1 MKKILACIICL
12 TLAFGVTA
20 CGKASDKDSNGDTKI
35 ISDAKNKQENSK
47 SDTKKEVSKKEVN
60 KKEVAGDAG
69 KGKSSKSKSKT
80 NSNKS
85 KTNSNKIDV
94 DLNNL
99 NANVVYS
106 QVFLMMTEPDKFIGK
121 RIRMSGQFNVYAA
134 EEGNPSGVTEYYAI
148 IIADAQA
155 CCQQGIEF
163 VWPGHTYP
171 EGFPEVKS
179 NASVTG
185 IFEVYEE
192 NGKKYCRLVADTVE
206 PL

>member
-1 MKKILACIICL
+1 MKKILICIICL

-47 SDTKKEVSKKEVN
+47 SDTKKEVN
-60 KKEVAGDAG
+60 KKEVADNAG

-80 NSNKS
+80 KG
-85 KTNSNKIDV
+85 NKIDV

-134 EEGNPSGVTEYYAI
+134 QEGNPSGVTEYYAI

>member
-1 MKKILACIICL
+1 MKKILTCIICL

-47 SDTKKEVSKKEVN
+47 SNTKKEVS

-80 NSNKS
+80 NSNK
-85 KTNSNKIDV
+85 IDV

-99 NANVVYS
+99 NANVVYA
-106 QVFLMMTEPDKFIGK
+106 QVFQMMTEPDKFIGK

-134 EEGNPSGVTEYYAI
+134 QEGNPSGVTEYYAI

-171 EGFPEVKS
+171 DGFPEVKS

>member
-47 SDTKKEVSKKEVN
+47 SNTKKEVS

-69 KGKSSKSKSKT
+69 KGKSSKS
-80 NSNKS
+80 KS

-192 NGKKYCRLVADTVE
+192 NGKKYCRLVADSVE
-206 PL
+206 QL

>member
-47 SDTKKEVSKKEVN
+47 SDTKKEVSKKEV
-60 KKEVAGDAG
+60 AGDAG
-69 KGKSSKSKSKT
+69 KGKSSKSKSKA
-80 NSNKS
+80 S
-85 KTNSNKIDV
+85 SNKIDV

-99 NANVVYS
+99 NANVVYA
-106 QVFLMMTEPDKFIGK
+106 QVFQMMTEPDKFIGK

-134 EEGNPSGVTEYYAI
+134 QEGNPSGVTEYYAI

-171 EGFPEVKS
+171 DGFPEVKS

-192 NGKKYCRLVADTVE
+192 NGKKYCRLIADTVE

>member
-1 MKKILACIICL
+1 MKKILICIICL

-47 SDTKKEVSKKEVN
+47 SNTKKEVS

-69 KGKSSKSKSKT
+69 KGKSSKSKSKA
-80 NSNKS
+80 S
-85 KTNSNKIDV
+85 SNKIDV

-99 NANVVYS
+99 NANVVYA
-106 QVFLMMTEPDKFIGK
+106 QVFQMMTEPDKFIGK

-134 EEGNPSGVTEYYAI
+134 QEGNPSGVTEYYAI

-192 NGKKYCRLVADTVE
+192 NGKKYCRLIADTVE

>member
-47 SDTKKEVSKKEVN
+47 SDTKKEVN

-69 KGKSSKSKSKT
+69 KSKSSKSKSKT
-80 NSNKS
+80 KG
-85 KTNSNKIDV
+85 NKIDV

-106 QVFLMMTEPDKFIGK
+106 QVYLMMTEPDKFIGK

-134 EEGNPSGVTEYYAI
+134 QEGNPSGVTEYYAI

>member
-47 SDTKKEVSKKEVN
+47 SDIKKEVS

-69 KGKSSKSKSKT
+69 KGKSSKTKSKT

-134 EEGNPSGVTEYYAI
+134 QEGNPSGVTEYYAI

-192 NGKKYCRLVADTVE
+192 NGKKYCRLIADSVE
-206 PL
+206 QL

>member
-47 SDTKKEVSKKEVN
+47 SNTKKEVS

-80 NSNKS
+80 S
-85 KTNSNKIDV
+85 SNKIDI

-134 EEGNPSGVTEYYAI
+134 QEGNPSGVTEYYAI

-171 EGFPEVKS
+171 DGFPEVKS

-192 NGKKYCRLVADTVE
+192 NGKKYCRLIADTVE

>member
-47 SDTKKEVSKKEVN
+47 SNTKKEVS

-80 NSNKS
+80 KG
-85 KTNSNKIDV
+85 NKIDV

-134 EEGNPSGVTEYYAI
+134 EEGNPSGATEYYAI

-192 NGKKYCRLVADTVE
+192 NGKKYCRLIADTVE

>member
-20 CGKASDKDSNGDTKI
+20 CGKASDKDSSGDTKI

-47 SDTKKEVSKKEVN
+47 SDTKKEVN

-80 NSNKS
+80 KG
-85 KTNSNKIDV
+85 NKIDV

-192 NGKKYCRLVADTVE
+192 NGKKYCRLVADSVE
-206 PL
+206 QL

>member
-47 SDTKKEVSKKEVN
+47 SNTKKDVS

-80 NSNKS
+80 NSNK
-85 KTNSNKIDV
+85 IDV

-99 NANVVYS
+99 NANVVYA
-106 QVFLMMTEPDKFIGK
+106 QVFQMMTEPDKFIGK

-171 EGFPEVKS
+171 DGFPEVKS

-192 NGKKYCRLVADTVE
+192 NGKKYCRLIADTVE

>member
-20 CGKASDKDSNGDTKI
+20 CGKASDKDSSGDTKI

-47 SDTKKEVSKKEVN
+47 SNTKKDVS

-80 NSNKS
+80 NSNK
-85 KTNSNKIDV
+85 IDV

-99 NANVVYS
+99 NANVVYA
-106 QVFLMMTEPDKFIGK
+106 QVFQMMTEPDKFIGK

-134 EEGNPSGVTEYYAI
+134 QEGNPSGVTEYYAI

-192 NGKKYCRLVADTVE
+192 NGKKYCRLIADTVE

>member
-47 SDTKKEVSKKEVN
+47 SNTKKEVS

-80 NSNKS
+80 S
-85 KTNSNKIDV
+85 SNKIDV

-134 EEGNPSGVTEYYAI
+134 QEGNPSGVTEYYAI

-171 EGFPEVKS
+171 DGFPEVKS

-192 NGKKYCRLVADTVE
+192 NGKKYCRLIADTVE

>member
-47 SDTKKEVSKKEVN
+47 SNTKKDVS

-80 NSNKS
+80 S
-85 KTNSNKIDV
+85 SNKIDV

-134 EEGNPSGVTEYYAI
+134 QEGNPSGVTEYYAI

-192 NGKKYCRLVADTVE
+192 NGKKYCRLIADTVE

>member
-47 SDTKKEVSKKEVN
+47 SNTKKEVSKKEVN

-69 KGKSSKSKSKT
+69 KGKSSKTKSKT
-80 NSNKS
+80 KG
-85 KTNSNKIDV
+85 NKIDV
-94 DLNNL
+94 DLNKL

-134 EEGNPSGVTEYYAI
+134 QEGNPSGVTEYYAI

-171 EGFPEVKS
+171 DGFPEVKS

-192 NGKKYCRLVADTVE
+192 NGKKYCRLIADTVE

>member
-47 SDTKKEVSKKEVN
+47 SNTKKEVSKKEVSD
-60 KKEVAGDAG
+60 DAG
-69 KGKSSKSKSKT
+69 NGKSSKSKSKT
-80 NSNKS
+80 S
-85 KTNSNKIDV
+85 SNKIDI

-134 EEGNPSGVTEYYAI
+134 QEGNPSGVTEYYAI

-171 EGFPEVKS
+171 DGFPEVKS

>member
-47 SDTKKEVSKKEVN
+47 SNTKKEVSKKEVN

-80 NSNKS
+80 NG
-85 KTNSNKIDV
+85 NKIDV

-192 NGKKYCRLVADTVE
+192 NGKKYCRLIADTVE

>member
-47 SDTKKEVSKKEVN
+47 RNTKKEVSKKEVN

-80 NSNKS
+80 KG
-85 KTNSNKIDV
+85 NKIDV

-134 EEGNPSGVTEYYAI
+134 QEGNPSGVTEYYAI

-192 NGKKYCRLVADTVE
+192 NGKKYCRLVADSVE
-206 PL
+206 QL

>member
-60 KKEVAGDAG
+60 KKEVAGDAV

-80 NSNKS
+80 KG
-85 KTNSNKIDV
+85 NKIDV

-134 EEGNPSGVTEYYAI
+134 QEGNPSGVTEYYAI

-192 NGKKYCRLVADTVE
+192 NGKKYCRLVADSVE

>member
-60 KKEVAGDAG
+60 KKEVSDDAG

-80 NSNKS
+80 KG
-85 KTNSNKIDV
+85 NKIDV

-134 EEGNPSGVTEYYAI
+134 QEGNPSGATEYYAI

-171 EGFPEVKS
+171 DGFPEVKS

-192 NGKKYCRLVADTVE
+192 NGKKYCRLIADTVE

>member
-47 SDTKKEVSKKEVN
+47 SDTKKEVSKKEV
-60 KKEVAGDAG
+60 AGDAG

-80 NSNKS
+80 K
-85 KTNSNKIDV
+85 SNKIDV

-171 EGFPEVKS
+171 EGFPVVKS

>member
-80 NSNKS
+80 KG
-85 KTNSNKIDV
+85 NKIDV

-134 EEGNPSGVTEYYAI
+134 QEGNPSGVTEYYAI

-192 NGKKYCRLVADTVE
+192 NGKKYCRLIADSVE
-206 PL
+206 QL

>member
-47 SDTKKEVSKKEVN
+47 SNTKKEVS

-69 KGKSSKSKSKT
+69 KGKSSKTKSKT
-80 NSNKS
+80 S
-85 KTNSNKIDV
+85 SNKIDV

-99 NANVVYS
+99 NANVVYA
-106 QVFLMMTEPDKFIGK
+106 QVFQMMTEPDKFIGK

-134 EEGNPSGVTEYYAI
+134 QEGNPSGVTEYYAI

-171 EGFPEVKS
+171 DGFPEVKS

-185 IFEVYEE
+185 IFEVYTED
-192 NGKKYCRLVADTVE
+192 GKKYCRLVADTVE

>member
-69 KGKSSKSKSKT
+69 KGKSSKS
-80 NSNKS
+80 KS

>member
-47 SDTKKEVSKKEVN
+47 SNTKKEVSKKEV
-60 KKEVAGDAG
+60 ADDAG

-80 NSNKS
+80 S
-85 KTNSNKIDV
+85 SNKIDI

-134 EEGNPSGVTEYYAI
+134 QEGNPSGVTEYYAI

-171 EGFPEVKS
+171 DGFPEVKS

-192 NGKKYCRLVADTVE
+192 SGKKYCRLIADTVE

>member
-47 SDTKKEVSKKEVN
+47 SDTKKEVSKKEV
-60 KKEVAGDAG
+60 AGDAG
-69 KGKSSKSKSKT
+69 KGKSSKTKSKT

-134 EEGNPSGVTEYYAI
+134 QEGNPSGVTEYYAI

-192 NGKKYCRLVADTVE
+192 NGKKYCRLIADTVE

>member
-12 TLAFGVTA
+12 TLAFGLTA
-20 CGKASDKDSNGDTKI
+20 CGKASDKDSSGDTKI

-47 SDTKKEVSKKEVN
+47 SDTKKEVN

-80 NSNKS
+80 KG
-85 KTNSNKIDV
+85 NKIDV

-192 NGKKYCRLVADTVE
+192 NGKKYCRLVADSVE
-206 PL
+206 QL

>member
-47 SDTKKEVSKKEVN
+47 SNTKKEVS

-69 KGKSSKSKSKT
+69 KGKSSKS
-80 NSNKS
+80 KS

-134 EEGNPSGVTEYYAI
+134 QEGNPSGVTEYYAI

-171 EGFPEVKS
+171 DGFPEVKS

-192 NGKKYCRLVADTVE
+192 NGKKYCRLVADSVE
-206 PL
+206 QL

>member
-47 SDTKKEVSKKEVN
+47 SNTKKEVSKKEVN
-60 KKEVAGDAG
+60 KKDVAGDAG

-80 NSNKS
+80 KG
-85 KTNSNKIDV
+85 NKIDV

-192 NGKKYCRLVADTVE
+192 NGKKYCRLVADSVE
-206 PL
+206 QL

>member
-47 SDTKKEVSKKEVN
+47 SNTKKDVSKKEVN

-69 KGKSSKSKSKT
+69 KGKSSKTKSKT
-80 NSNKS
+80 KG
-85 KTNSNKIDV
+85 NKIDV

-134 EEGNPSGVTEYYAI
+134 QEGNPSGVTEYYAI

-192 NGKKYCRLVADTVE
+192 NGKKYCRLIADTVE

>member
-47 SDTKKEVSKKEVN
+47 SDSKKEVN

-69 KGKSSKSKSKT
+69 KGKSSKTKSKT
-80 NSNKS
+80 KG
-85 KTNSNKIDV
+85 NKIDV

-106 QVFLMMTEPDKFIGK
+106 QVYLMMTEPDKFIGK

-134 EEGNPSGVTEYYAI
+134 QEGNPSGVTEYYAI

-192 NGKKYCRLVADTVE
+192 NGKKYCRLIADSVE
-206 PL
+206 QL

>member
-47 SDTKKEVSKKEVN
+47 SDTKKEVSKKEV
-60 KKEVAGDAG
+60 AGDAG

-80 NSNKS
+80 K
-85 KTNSNKIDV
+85 SNKIDI

-134 EEGNPSGVTEYYAI
+134 QEGNPSGVTEYYAI

-192 NGKKYCRLVADTVE
+192 NGKKYCRLIADTVE

>member
-60 KKEVAGDAG
+60 KKEVAGDAE

-80 NSNKS
+80 KG
-85 KTNSNKIDV
+85 NKIDV

-134 EEGNPSGVTEYYAI
+134 QEGNPSGVTEYYAI

-171 EGFPEVKS
+171 DGFPEVKS

-192 NGKKYCRLVADTVE
+192 NGKKYCRLIADTVE

>member
-47 SDTKKEVSKKEVN
+47 SNTKKDVS

-69 KGKSSKSKSKT
+69 KGKSSKSKSKA
-80 NSNKS
+80 S
-85 KTNSNKIDV
+85 SNKIDV

-99 NANVVYS
+99 NANVVYA
-106 QVFLMMTEPDKFIGK
+106 QVFQMMTEPDKFIGK

-134 EEGNPSGVTEYYAI
+134 QEGNPSGVTEYYAI

-171 EGFPEVKS
+171 DGFPEVKS

-192 NGKKYCRLVADTVE
+192 NGKKYCRLVADSVE
-206 PL
+206 QL

>member
-47 SDTKKEVSKKEVN
+47 SDTKKEVTKKAV
-60 KKEVAGDAG
+60 GDNND
-69 KGKSSKSKSKT
+69 KTKTSKSKSKT
-80 NSNKS
+80 KG
-85 KTNSNKIDV
+85 NKIDV

-106 QVFLMMTEPDKFIGK
+106 QVYLMMTEPDKFIGK

-134 EEGNPSGVTEYYAI
+134 QEGNPSGVTEYYAI

-171 EGFPEVKS
+171 DGFPEVKS

-192 NGKKYCRLVADTVE
+192 NGKKYCRLVADSVE
-206 PL
+206 QL

>member
-47 SDTKKEVSKKEVN
+47 SNTKKDVSKKEV
-60 KKEVAGDAG
+60 ADDAG
-69 KGKSSKSKSKT
+69 KGKSSKS
-80 NSNKS
+80 KS

-99 NANVVYS
+99 NANVVYA
-106 QVFLMMTEPDKFIGK
+106 QVFQMMTEPDKFIGK

-134 EEGNPSGVTEYYAI
+134 QEGNPSGVTEYYAI

-192 NGKKYCRLVADTVE
+192 NGKKYCRLIADTVE

>member
-47 SDTKKEVSKKEVN
+47 SNTKKEVS

-80 NSNKS
+80 KG
-85 KTNSNKIDV
+85 NKIDV

-106 QVFLMMTEPDKFIGK
+106 QVFLMMTEPNKFIGK

-134 EEGNPSGVTEYYAI
+134 QEGNPSGVTEYYAI

-192 NGKKYCRLVADTVE
+192 NGKKYCRLVADSVE
-206 PL
+206 QL

>member
-80 NSNKS
+80 KG
-85 KTNSNKIDV
+85 NKIDV

-179 NASVTG
+179 NDSVTG

-192 NGKKYCRLVADTVE
+192 NGKKYCRLIADTVE

>member
-12 TLAFGVTA
+12 TLTFGVTA

-47 SDTKKEVSKKEVN
+47 SDTKKEVN
-60 KKEVAGDAG
+60 KKEVADNAG

-80 NSNKS
+80 KG
-85 KTNSNKIDV
+85 NKIDV

-134 EEGNPSGVTEYYAI
+134 QEGNPSGVTEYYAI

-171 EGFPEVKS
+171 DGFPEVKS

>member
-35 ISDAKNKQENSK
+35 ISDAKNKQKNSK
-47 SDTKKEVSKKEVN
+47 SDTKKEVSKKEV
-60 KKEVAGDAG
+60 AGDTG

-80 NSNKS
+80 K
-85 KTNSNKIDV
+85 SNKIDV

-106 QVFLMMTEPDKFIGK
+106 QVYLMMTEPDKFIGK

-206 PL
+206 LL